1 MRLKRWMGVVVLMI
15 VVSIAYVDRI
25 NVSLMITN
33 ADFLHTFGLEGDR
46 VAQGRLVSL
55 FLFGYGLSAW
65 FLTPVF
71 EARWCVRTS
80 LLFSVVLW
88 TVFTSASAITGGIT
102 LFLLW
107 RVLLGCAEGPLFS
120 LKTMYVKEHF
130 APNEVGK
137 PNAVSSLGVSIGLG
151 SGYSIVNFLIVHFGW
166 RDSFWALA
174 GLNMLIGLP
183 LIAMF
188 IRSSTTAVRAAQ
200 GKKPAALS
208 LLVAALR
215 TPHLFWI
222 LIIEICTLSYLWG
235 ASTWLPSYLKETR
248 HFSLNEMSV
257 LAGLPFIVG
266 VIANVAGGYVVDML
280 PRSKAPVV
288 FAIGGVATAISVTMA
303 ILAENPYV
311 AASALILAG
320 AAWGFQAPA
329 IPTLVQHV
337 AKDGAVGSTYGVING
352 IGNLASALMP
362 MVMGAAMMSRSG
374 ENVAHGF
381 WLLVGTQLLTA
392 ASGLALVWRL
402 GKCTAEDAAVGSFAE
417 SSAQSS

>member
-1 MRLKRWMGVVVLMI
+1 MQLKRWIGVVVLVI

-46 VAQGRLVSL
+46 IAQGRLVTL
-55 FLFGYGLSAW
+55 FLLGYGLSAW

-71 EARWCVRTS
+71 EARWSTRTG
-80 LLFSVVLW
+80 LLVSIVLW
-88 TVFTSASAITGGIT
+88 SIFTSASALTGGIA

-107 RVLLGCAEGPLFS
+107 RILLGCAEGPLFS

-151 SGYSIVNFLIVHFGW
+151 VGYSIVAFLIAHFGW
-166 RDSFWALA
+166 RDSFWVLA
-174 GLNMLIGLP
+174 VLNMVIGFP
-183 LIAMF
+183 LIALF
-188 IRSSTTAVRAAQ
+188 IRSAATT
-200 GKKPAALS
+200 KPQAKSDGPSALS
-208 LLVAALR
+208 LMLTALR
-215 TPHLFWI
+215 TPYLFWI

-235 ASTWLPSYLKETR
+235 ASTWLPSYLKETL
-248 HFSLNEMSV
+248 HFSLNEMSI

-266 VIANVAGGYVVDML
+266 LIANVVGGTVVDML

-288 FAIGGVATAISVTMA
+288 CTIGGIATALCVTLA
-303 ILAENPYV
+303 ILADSPYV
-311 AASALILAG
+311 AAGALIAAG

-337 AKDGAVGSTYGVING
+337 AKTGTVGSTYGVVNG
-352 IGNLASALMP
+352 IGNIVSGLMP
-362 MVMGAAMMSRSG
+362 MFMGAAMTSHSGG
-374 ENVAHGF
+374 ENLASGF
-381 WLLVGTQLLTA
+381 WLLVGSQLLTA
-392 ASGLALVWRL
+392 VAGLILVWRL
-402 GKCTAEDAAVGSFAE
+402 GKGVAPIAGASLAE
-417 SSAQSS
+417 SSAS